1 MKRNLCWI
9 LVMLALPLV
18 SCKKEGDTQ
27 PVQSKTAPAVA
38 EEDLSNSQLKA
49 KSRQVLGDVKHLH
62 KSPEWKTL
70 RVGKLVVENDK
81 IKTALESHVVFELL
95 DGSILTLAESSELQ
109 FKLENIPKMKKQLE
123 VDLAEGKVHF
133 DIQKQSDRE
142 IIFKTGTATTA
153 IRGTMGFV
161 GNVGGNTVASLK
173 EGKIE
178 VKTESGEV
186 STIGENQ
193 TVLVDS
199 SGKAKTLELTSS
211 GTIVLAEAIDSIV
224 SKTDTISSEHI
235 EKSIQHFDESY
246 KAKKQEFEKRLQFK
260 ANDIS
265 DTLFVP
271 KVTLLAKATPGII
284 VNVLGKADTV
294 SINGIYE
301 QTFTWGDSAYG
312 TKRFFASC
320 SDGYVEIPCFM
331 WVTEYAP
338 IQIETP
344 KSDSSLTQNT
354 MEESTVAPDLNLAVK
369 INGARTER
377 KHLDL
382 PSENYN
388 TNLKF
393 NLSGITQNQLNALK
407 SISVLRNGKA
417 FKTFDSNDL
426 TSLNYEVPI
435 TIARNKIADFE
446 VVATLK
452 NGKRFRAKKTYEVY
466 CLVSNHPGGKARNS
480 ILSAEEEYARIKQ
493 SGGITHE

>member
-1 MKRNLCWI
+1 
-9 LVMLALPLV
+9 MLALPFV
-18 SCKKEGDTQ
+18 SCKKETESL
-27 PVQSKTAPAVA
+27 PAYTKTAPSVA
-38 EEDLSNSQLKA
+38 EEDLSKSQLKA

-62 KSPEWKTL
+62 KGPEWKNL

-81 IKTALESHVVFELL
+81 IKTALESHAVFELS
-95 DGSILTLAESSELQ
+95 DGSILTLAESSEMQ

-123 VDLAEGKVHF
+123 IDIAEGKIHF
-133 DIQKQSDRE
+133 DIQKQANRE
-142 IIFKTGTATTA
+142 IIFRTGTATAA

-161 GNVGGNTVASLK
+161 GNVGGKTVASLK
-173 EGKIE
+173 EGEID
-178 VKTESGEV
+178 VKTETGEV
-186 STIGENQ
+186 CTIGGNQ

-211 GTIVLAEAIDSIV
+211 GTIVLAKAIDSLV
-224 SKTDTISSEHI
+224 SKTDTISSENI
-235 EKSIQHFDESY
+235 EKSIQRFDESY
-246 KAKKQEFEKRLQFK
+246 KIKKQEFEKRLQFR
-260 ANDIS
+260 ANNIS

-284 VNVLGKADTV
+284 VNVLGKVDT
-294 SINGIYE
+294 IQANGIYE

-312 TKRFFASC
+312 TKRFLASC
-320 SDGYVEIPCFM
+320 SDGFVEIPCFM

-338 IQIETP
+338 IQTEMP

-354 MEESTVAPDLNLAVK
+354 MEESTRAPDLKLSVK
-369 INGARTER
+369 INGARTEK

-417 FKTFDSNDL
+417 FKTFESNDL
-426 TSLNYEVPI
+426 TSLNYEVPV
-435 TIARNKIADFE
+435 TIARNKIADFD